1 MDTKKQCI
9 VMQTGDSG
17 FKFGN
22 FLFDGLLISSVK
34 LSTKGGEVIIRD
46 VEGLAGDWV
55 SCSDVLEML
64 YRMYRHIEALERRLR
79 EQNDK

>member
-1 MDTKKQCI
+1 MDTKKRCI
-9 VMQTGDSG
+9 VTQTLDSG

-22 FLFDGLLISSVK
+22 FLFDGLSIRSVK

-55 SCSDVLEML
+55 SCSDALEML
-64 YRMYRHIEALERRLR
+64 QRMYRHIESLERI
-79 EQNDK
+79 